1 MRCRWIGLALG
12 ALAIV
17 GGSDAR
23 ADEVGCCEVE
33 CHSSDGSGRSLHSV
47 QRRDMTQTECEGRYP
62 GCETTWV
69 PGACDATGERGWRM
83 HRYDGDE

>member
-23 ADEVGCCEVE
+23 ADEVAFCEVE
-33 CHSSDGSGRSLHSV
+33 CHSSDRKGRDLHHV
-47 QRRDMTQTECEGRYP
+47 QE
-62 GCETTWV
+62 ET
-69 PGACDATGERGWRM
+69 
-83 HRYDGDE
+83 